1 MPDRNYYKILGVSKD
16 ATPEEI
22 KKKYRELVMKYHPD
36 LHKNNPEAGKKMAE
50 INDAYQVLSDPDRRA
65 QYDRFG
71 TVGEGVGAQG
81 GAQGFDFGDFSAG
94 GFDFGGGFDL
104 GDLLRNFGFGGFRE
118 ETEERGR
125 VSHGADLEYSL
136 TISFKEAVLGTTK
149 EISFNGKGVCPV
161 CHDSGVEP
169 GAGYTTCPTCKG
181 SGVVRKV
188 QRTVFGQF
196 VVQSTCSTCH
206 GTGKIPKE
214 KCHNC
219 GGLGVVNSTRK
230 IEVKIP
236 AGVENGM
243 RVRIRGQ
250 GNAGEHGGITGDLYV
265 LIRVIPDNRFVRE
278 GDNLFY
284 NAHISVPDAVLGT
297 TISVP
302 LIEGGE
308 EKLKVPAGTQSGIEI
323 PIRAKGAYSVGSRR
337 RGNLIVKIF
346 VDIPSRLSRE
356 EINYFEKL
364 RELESEK
371 KSRA

>member
-1 MPDRNYYKILGVSKD
+1 
-16 ATPEEI
+16 
-22 KKKYRELVMKYHPD
+22 
-36 LHKNNPEAGKKMAE
+36 
-50 INDAYQVLSDPDRRA
+50 
-65 QYDRFG
+65 
-71 TVGEGVGAQG
+71 
-81 GAQGFDFGDFSAG
+81 
-94 GFDFGGGFDL
+94 
-104 GDLLRNFGFGGFRE
+104 
-118 ETEERGR
+118 
-125 VSHGADLEYSL
+125 
-136 TISFKEAVLGTTK
+136 
-149 EISFNGKGVCPV
+149 
-161 CHDSGVEP
+161 
-169 GAGYTTCPTCKG
+169 
-181 SGVVRKV
+181 
-188 QRTVFGQF
+188 
-196 VVQSTCSTCH
+196 
-206 GTGKIPKE
+206 
-214 KCHNC
+214 
-219 GGLGVVNSTRK
+219 
-230 IEVKIP
+230 
-236 AGVENGM
+236 M

-297 TISVP
+297 TIPVP